1 MKDNNMI
8 DNKKVKE
15 ILFGLGADLCGIAG
29 IDRFDDAPEGYHP
42 TDVLPTCR
50 SVISFA
56 CRFPIGALRCNSPVP
71 YTRVRNSITS
81 KMDAIALNFC
91 MEMEKYQTV
100 CVPIP
105 TNESQWDEK
114 TKRWRSVVS
123 QKHAAQA
130 AGLGT
135 IGRHSLL
142 ITPEFGSMVWLGAVL
157 CEQDLESDELKDNI
171 CNHCNACVAV
181 CPVNALEHEELKQQ
195 ACWDHAFG
203 DDKEIQSWVINCHKC
218 RDICPYNFGTENSF
232 GKGR

>member
-1 MKDNNMI
+1 MI

-15 ILFGLGADLCGIAG
+15 ILFGLGADLCGIAS

-56 CRFPIGALRCNSPVP
+56 CRFPIGTLRCNSPVP
-71 YTRVRNSITS
+71 YTRARNSITS
-81 KMDAIALNFC
+81 KMDAIALDFC

-114 TKRWRSVVS
+114 TKRWRSIVS

-157 CEQDLESDELKDNI
+157 CEQELECDDLKENL
-171 CNHCNACVAV
+171 CNNCNACVTI
-181 CPVNALEHEELKQQ
+181 CPVNALEHDELEQQ
-195 ACWDHAFG
+195 KCWDHAFG
-203 DDKEIQSWVINCHKC
+203 DDKTIQSWVINCHKC
-218 RDICPYNFGTENSF
+218 RDICPYNLGTENSF